1 MSINASLIQAF
12 LNDTTVFSEN
22 ESTKIPTDTIL
33 GGTAMGVSGL
43 TFLGLVSYVLY
54 RNCKTTK
61 NSGTNEDVSVNDE
74 AVAAAAA
81 AATAVVTEAV
91 NKVEKKGGLF
101 SFVTSFFTKK
111 STEKAGKNK
120 KDLEN
125 QAGPVSSE
133 QVGLSESKTIPGF
146 ITIKD

>member
-12 LNDTTVFSEN
+12 LNDTSVFSEN

-54 RNCKTTK
+54 RKCKTTK
-61 NSGTNEDVSVNDE
+61 NNGTNDDASVNDDATLTAA
-74 AVAAAAA
+74 AVATAAE
-81 AATAVVTEAV
+81 VV
-91 NKVEKKGGLF
+91 NKVEKQGLI
-101 SFVTSFFTKK
+101 SFVTSFFTRK
-111 STEKAGKNK
+111 STEKTQNPK

-125 QAGPVSSE
+125 QNEPVSSN
-133 QVGLSESKTIPGF
+133 QVNLSESKAIPGF

>member
-1 MSINASLIQAF
+1 MSINASLMQAF

-54 RNCKTTK
+54 RNCKSTK
-61 NSGTNEDVSVNDE
+61 NSEINEDALFNDDPTLTA
-74 AVAAAAA
+74 AVA
-81 AATAVVTEAV
+81 TVTETV
-91 NKVEKKGGLF
+91 NKVEKQGLF
-101 SFVTSFFTKK
+101 SFVTSFFTRK
-111 STEKAGKNK
+111 STEKTQKTQKNK

-125 QAGPVSSE
+125 QNESVSSN
-133 QVGLSESKTIPGF
+133 QINLSELKPIPGF